1 MTAYDWVV
9 VGAAIAFAVRGWF
22 RGFIRELVDVAV
34 LLVGAA
40 VVFRLSAP
48 VGTILAA
55 MANIPYEAARIAA
68 GIVMLFVLFIG
79 ATLIAN
85 VVTGALRIVPGASVL
100 NRLGGVG
107 AGVVYAAVVVV
118 LVTTVL
124 GTAPL
129 PDGTRSTVDD
139 AIAASKIGQTIT
151 DPAGEI
157 QMFVGTASGESL
169 FASVLA
175 IRQSV
180 GDRLAAGTIPIP
192 LPTVDESDLETDE
205 ALAMEALALLNVARV
220 EIGENPLVWSKELSV
235 VATSRAKRVY
245 RSGSLALDDRLAAD
259 LTGASVP
266 GTINAEGV
274 VLAASSAGIAEAI
287 LVTTPYR
294 IAIEDSRHRKAG
306 VGVIDGPYGRIAVFV
321 VTG

>member
-9 VGAAIAFAVRGWF
+9 LGAALAFAVRGWF

-34 LLVGAA
+34 LIVGAA
-40 VVFRLSAP
+40 LVFRLSPP
-48 VGTILAA
+48 VGTIIAA
-55 MANIPYEAARIAA
+55 MANIPYEAARISA
-68 GIVMLFVLFIG
+68 GILMLVVLFVG

-85 VVTGALRIVPGASVL
+85 VVTGALRIVPGASIL
-100 NRLGGVG
+100 NRVGGVG
-107 AGVVYAAVVVV
+107 AGVVYAAVVVI

-129 PDGTRSTVDD
+129 PDGARSTLDE
-139 AIAASKIGQTIT
+139 AIAASTIGHTIT

-157 QMFVGTASGESL
+157 QVFVGTASGETL

-192 LPTVDESDLETDE
+192 LPSVDEDDLVTNE
-205 ALAMEALALLNVARV
+205 AVAMEALALLNVARV
-220 EIGENPLVWSKELSV
+220 ENGENPLVWSKELGV

-245 RSGSLALDDRLAAD
+245 RSGSLSLDDRLAAD
-259 LTGASVP
+259 LTGAAVP

-287 LVTTPYR
+287 LATTQYR
-294 IAIEDSRHRKAG
+294 DAIEDPSHRRAG
-306 VGVIDGPYGRIAVFV
+306 VGVIDGPYGRVAVFV